1 MVGYI
6 ISKTPK
12 NPKKI
17 LNRAKVLNT
26 FVSRV
31 KLVENSV
38 NGERGIKGAK
48 IHCPAWGID
57 NFASFENP

>member
-48 IHCPAWGID
+48 IHCPA
-57 NFASFENP
+57 